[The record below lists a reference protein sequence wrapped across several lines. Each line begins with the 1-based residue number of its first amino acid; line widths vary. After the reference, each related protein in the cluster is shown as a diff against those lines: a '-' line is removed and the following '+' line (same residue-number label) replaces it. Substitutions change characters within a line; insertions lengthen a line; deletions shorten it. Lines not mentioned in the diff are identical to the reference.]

1 MQRLQA
7 WLDQDERR
15 SLLLALTALAGLCAL
30 AYGQEL
36 GSLGLMD
43 KTEGLFVEIPR
54 EMLTTGDWITPRWN
68 GELFFD
74 YPVWGYWMV
83 ALSFRLFGVS

>member
-36 GSLGLMD
+36 GLSL
-43 KTEGLFVEIPR
+43 IH
-54 EMLTTGDWITPRWN
+54 I
-68 GELFFD
+68 
-74 YPVWGYWMV
+74 
-83 ALSFRLFGVS
+83 